1 LLGGHVEAAFCP
13 EETENIQRM
22 EWYST
27 VPPADGRGDAA
38 PSRRRGVPS
47 QGGTLAGGPRAQ
59 SSQLTAHSWAAHT
72 SHDAFEILRQGVRVA
87 VEGGGFL
94 G

>member
-1 LLGGHVEAAFCP
+1 MLGGHVEAAFCP

-27 VPPADGRGDAA
+27 VPPGEGRGDAA

-47 QGGTLAGGPRAQ
+47 LGGLLLKVH
-59 SSQLTAHSWAAHT
+59 SSQLGPHT